1 MGKELTI
8 AQLTFVDLY
17 DSYTLSLSS
26 DVIAVPCNP
35 DGEALN
41 TTTYKVKYS
50 IRAGE
55 KMIAAKCESAELSS
69 STISGITITPSDSS
83 ESAEG
88 TISVKVNSTTK
99 IPEDSG
105 INISVK
111 TNDSNEFV
119 FNRFIS
125 FMNIKSGQ
133 DGKSIESVTEYYA
146 ATSTNTKPG
155 NNEWGTTIPSKYGKD
170 YPYLW
175 NYSSIG
181 YSSGNPDSS
190 EAQII
195 AYWGQDG
202 GTGKGISRI
211 EEWYATNNSPED
223 PPNDTTGGWTTS
235 LKVPTSDERYLWNYE
250 KIYYTEGDPVST
262 NKRVIGVHGE
272 NGESAFVLKVV
283 PDKGSVFKEGIEEIK
298 LSLEAYEGTNKINE
312 AVPYEWSYY
321 NFERDEWK
329 SPNNPEVIQGKKT
342 DGVNACVLGSDD
354 YYVIN
359 MNEKDNS
366 YSIIKLKYTIA
377 YTTNLILRC
386 ISYGES
392 TYDYMLVSPIS
403 TDDTCI
409 FASTH
414 NVDDSEIDKAKHCF
428 KGNASLNPVDV
439 TFTNIIPGTYYIYI
453 KVRKDS
459 SKTQP
464 SETFKFKCLENY
476 SPDLIENISLTV
488 NNSYPYAYSMFK
500 CQITYNGVVYSDYET
515 LQQDVQNV
523 YHAETEIVDGGDL
536 FDGNYAVVQVRL
548 YKNGEEIDPI
558 PTKRVYY
565 NNALTLTD
573 NGSGIFRA
581 NDTFKFFGDEVNGD
595 YAYFLMHGSMQYFEY
610 TTDQDAAEYAY
621 SGGSMYEKSSGD
633 YYYHQGSYADNYDSK
648 TYKLILAKFDGDYWK
663 PYKPYDAYEYCY
675 INSQAEEFGNIT
687 FGNSKVFIIDKRKL
701 PAVQSFNIEIYE
713 KAYDN
718 AIPCMYYVPINPC
731 NNTFTV
737 YDLWKIRTYVT
748 GSDTYIT
755 SCTCSSLQS
764 IKTKYIEEV
773 FSRQADGVYINQ
785 VVTEVDSVTGEKV
798 ETTPFFVK
806 LASEE
811 IGFYSSENTQTPMVH
826 IGNKSTHIRNSVLDD
841 SAIIHGTSRFNNDI
855 VLAQNQS
862 QTSGFRWT
870 FDSDGSLSLVVINNL
885 SEE

>member
-26 DVIAVPCNP
+26 DVIAVPC
-35 DGEALN
+35 DAEGDALN
-41 TTTYKVKYS
+41 TKTYTIDYQV
-50 IRAGE
+50 RAGE
-55 KMIAAKCESAELSS
+55 EVIKSKCTAATLST
-69 STISGITITPSDSS
+69 TINNVAVDYNTAGK
-83 ESAEG
+83 
-88 TISVKVNSTTK
+88 ISVTVNATAR

-105 INISVK
+105 INITVV
-111 TNDSNEFV
+111 TDDSNEFA

-125 FMNIKSGQ
+125 FMNIKRGQ

-155 NNEWGTTIPSKYGKD
+155 NNEWEITIPSKYGKD

-202 GTGKGISRI
+202 GTGKGISSI
-211 EEWYATNNSPED
+211 EEWYATNNSPD
-223 PPNDTTGGWTTS
+223 SPPDDITGGWTTS
-235 LKVPTSDERYLWNYE
+235 LKVPTSDARYLWNYE
-250 KIYYTEGDPVST
+250 KIYYTEGNPAST

-272 NGESAFVLKVV
+272 DGESAFVLKVV
-283 PDKGSVFKEGIEEIK
+283 PDKGSVFKEGIEEIT
-298 LSLEAYEGTNKINE
+298 LSLEAYEGINKINE
-312 AVPYEWSYY
+312 EVPYEWSYY
-321 NFERDEWK
+321 NFKDDTWK
-329 SPNNPEVIQGKKT
+329 SPHCPEVIQEGKT
-342 DGVNACVLGSDD
+342 SGVNACELGTDD

-359 MNEKDNS
+359 MNGQQDS
-366 YSIIKLKYTIA
+366 YSIIKLKYTIG
-377 YTTNLILRC
+377 YTTNLILKC
-386 ISYGES
+386 ISYGEN

-403 TDDTCI
+403 TDETCM
-409 FASTH
+409 FQNTH
-414 NVDDSEIDKAKHCF
+414 TVSDDEINKAEECF
-428 KGNASLNPVDV
+428 KGKASLIPVDV
-439 TFTNIIPGTYYIYI
+439 TFSNVAPGTHYIYI

-459 SKTQP
+459 SKDQP
-464 SETFKFKCLENY
+464 GETFKFKCLENNPNK
-476 SPDLIENISLTV
+476 SIENIALTV
-488 NNSYPYAYSMFK
+488 NNSSPYAYSMFK
-500 CQITYNGVVYSDYET
+500 CQITYNGVAYSDYET

-523 YHAETEIVDGGDL
+523 YHAETEIIDGGDL
-536 FDGNYAVVQVRL
+536 FDGNYAIVQVRL

-573 NGSGIFRA
+573 NGDGTGIFRTS
-581 NDTFKFFGDEVNGD
+581 DSLTFFGDEVDGD
-595 YAYFLMHGSMQYFEY
+595 YAYFLTHGSMQYFEY
-610 TTDQDAAEYAY
+610 ITDQDAAEYAY

-633 YYYHQGSYADNYDSK
+633 YYYHQGYYADNYDSK
-648 TYKLILAKFDGDYWK
+648 TYKLILAKFDGSYWK

-701 PAVQSFNIEIYE
+701 STIQSFNIEIYE

-718 AIPCMYYVPINPC
+718 TIPCMYYVPFNPC

-773 FSRQADGVYINQ
+773 FSRQTDGVYINQ

-806 LASEE
+806 LASEQ
-811 IGFYSSENTQTPMVH
+811 IGFYSSEDTQTPMVH
-826 IGNKSTHIRNSVLDD
+826 IGNKSTHIRNSVLDE
-841 SAIIHGTSRFNNDI
+841 SATINGTSRFNNDV
-855 VLAQNQS
+855 VLAQSSTHN
-862 QTSGFRWT
+862 TGFRWT
-870 FDSDGSLSLVVINNL
+870 FDSDGSLSLIIASGL
-885 SEE
+885 T